1 MSDLIMIRYEHI
13 YVDFIIL
20 VYNSF
25 FLNKIKIIVCYLF
38 QLDGDNQLLLARPP
52 LEQSRS

>member
-1 MSDLIMIRYEHI
+1 MPDLIMMRYEHI

-25 FLNKIKIIVCYLF
+25 LNKINITVCYLF
-38 QLDGDNQLLLARPP
+38 QLDGDTQLLLAPPP
-52 LEQSRS
+52 LERSRS